1 MRVASDLTSRCAGQ
15 RTVGGK
21 NPELTKLSGRSPDCR
36 TSRIPD
42 FLETLV
48 TALAAWARLGRL
60 RAWSL
65 SLHNTKHE
73 LWLLSKLT
81 LVIFKVHKTLCR
93 SLFGHLVAWNVNMG
107 CESGQLTKL

>member
-42 FLETLV
+42 FLALGVKDRTGPDFQTL
-48 TALAAWARLGRL
+48 
-60 RAWSL
+60 
-65 SLHNTKHE
+65 
-73 LWLLSKLT
+73 LLS
-81 LVIFKVHKTLCR
+81 CR
-93 SLFGHLVAWNVNMG
+93 KNVVESLANQ
-107 CESGQLTKL
+107 S